1 LIQVIHATHFINA
14 EEEIH
19 VILEQLKFKTK
30 IDFWKTCR
38 YEYVSDRR
46 GNRLEDVV
54 VIVLRCKLN

>member
-54 VIVLRCKLN
+54 V